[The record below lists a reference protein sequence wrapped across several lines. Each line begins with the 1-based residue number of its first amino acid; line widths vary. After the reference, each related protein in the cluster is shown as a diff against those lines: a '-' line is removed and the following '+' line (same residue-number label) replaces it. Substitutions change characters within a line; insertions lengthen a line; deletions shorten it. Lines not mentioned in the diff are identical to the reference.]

1 MHQEDRQMSNLRI
14 IPPQNRFFVVLARA
28 FLLSALAVTPLP
40 AAQGATQ
47 ARPQTIAHDFL
58 DMEKAY
64 GTTDAH
70 YLILEGI
77 IRKAAGRI
85 NLPERCDSAGAIGI
99 LREIDALL
107 KEEGFVFRNN
117 LLLSRGL
124 ATRQIDCDNYC
135 ALYISI
141 SETLKIPILPVYAP
155 NHSFL
160 RFCFDDGT
168 CLNWEPTQAK
178 SLPDSW
184 YVKTLRIPD
193 ESIRRGV
200 YMKNLERR
208 EFLAVEYNNIGASLM
223 ALKRFHDAL
232 PYFGAAIELYPLFS
246 SAWHNRGT
254 AFYASRMAKEAL
266 ADLLKA
272 CELDPSQG
280 STHNTL
286 GDIYFD
292 AKEYEKALHEYAA
305 SIRLDPGN
313 YAPYYS
319 IGLIMKAQGKEDKA
333 RTWIK
338 KSEEIKAKSAR

>member
-1 MHQEDRQMSNLRI
+1 MKRI
-14 IPPQNRFFVVLARA
+14 GIVREKIPYYIISACA
-28 FLLSALAVTPLP
+28 FLLFATPVTLFP
-40 AAQGATQ
+40 ATQ
-47 ARPQTIAHDFL
+47 AAVQGRPRTIAHDFL
-58 DMEKAY
+58 DMEKAH

-70 YLILEGI
+70 YLILEDI
-77 IRKAAGRI
+77 IRKASGRI
-85 NLPERCDSAGAIGI
+85 TIPARCDSAAAVGI

-107 KEEGFVFRNN
+107 REEGFVFRNN

-124 ATRQIDCDNYC
+124 SSRQIDCDNYC
-135 ALYISI
+135 AIYVSI
-141 SETLKIPILPVYAP
+141 AETLNIPILPVYAP
-155 NHSFL
+155 NHSFI

-168 CLNWEPTQAK
+168 WLNWEPAQVK
-178 SLPDSW
+178 SLADSW
-184 YVKTLRIPD
+184 YVKTLRISG

-208 EFLAVEYNNIGASLM
+208 EFIAVEYNNIGAYLM
-223 ALKRFHDAL
+223 GEKRFTDAL

-246 SAWHNRGT
+246 SAFHNRGT

-266 ADLLKA
+266 LDLLKA

-286 GDIYFD
+286 GDIYLD

-313 YAPYYS
+313 YAPYYG
-319 IGLIMKAQGKEDKA
+319 IGLVMKAQGRDDKA
-333 RTWIK
+333 RTWIR
-338 KSEEIKAKSAR
+338 KSEEIKAKPSR